1 MCAAKSGSAVVLQR
15 GVGGFMVVAF
25 VVIGAALR
33 VRTPAPRPY
42 PGETIYPGWT
52 WVLVIVG
59 VAAGLTCIVL
69 AGSRGPAGHA
79 APVVAAVAAAQLA
92 GSGFVAYKHWK
103 PASGMGGF
111 ALPNLTELRLL
122 ALVMGIV
129 GVATVVAAIWVVV
142 TNGDLPHARPV
153 PLRIL
158 CCVAGAVVALA
169 LPVSQAAASADMR
182 DVTSMAAI
190 GLIYA
195 GPWAVSVALVGWL
208 SQSAAAAALA
218 SVALGCALGLFGPQ
232 MSDLV
237 FADPT
242 IAFATVLGIA
252 LTVFSVLL
260 VRGQRGND
268 LIGQRV

>member
-1 MCAAKSGSAVVLQR
+1 
-15 GVGGFMVVAF
+15 MVVGF
-25 VVIGAALR
+25 VVMGAALR
-33 VRTPAPRPY
+33 VRTSAPRPY
-42 PGETIYPGWT
+42 PGDTIYPGWM
-52 WVLVIVG
+52 WVLVILG
-59 VAAGLTCIVL
+59 VAAGLSCIVL
-69 AGSRGPAGHA
+69 AGGRGPAGHA

-92 GSGFVAYKHWK
+92 GSGFVAFKHWE

-122 ALVMGIV
+122 ALVMGVV

-142 TNGDLPHARPV
+142 ANGDLPHPRPV

-169 LPVSQAAASADMR
+169 LPISQAAASADMR
-182 DVTSMAAI
+182 DVTSVGAI

-195 GPWAVSVALVGWL
+195 GPWAVTVALVGWL
-208 SQSAAAAALA
+208 SRPAAAAALA
-218 SVALGCALGLFGPQ
+218 SVALGCALGLYGPQ

-252 LTVFSVLL
+252 LTVFALVL
-260 VRGQRGND
+260 VRGQRGSD
-268 LIGQRV
+268 LVAQP